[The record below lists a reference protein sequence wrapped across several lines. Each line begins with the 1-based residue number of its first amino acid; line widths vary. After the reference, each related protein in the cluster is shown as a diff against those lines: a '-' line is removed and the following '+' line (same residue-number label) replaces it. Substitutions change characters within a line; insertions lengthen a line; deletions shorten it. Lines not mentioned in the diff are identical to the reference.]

1 VRPSDPRLSIVL
13 TGRNDEHGS
22 DFRARFF
29 RTLRFNARQL
39 ASRGIAHEYVFVEWA
54 PLPDRPRLFDL
65 IREAIPDL
73 DPGTLRWVVVDARY
87 QDALSQNPL
96 LQYLEFFAKN
106 VGIRRASGEFVL
118 TTNCDVIFSRHVLD
132 TIERGALEPRT
143 IYRARR
149 DDLKMDVATA
159 EIDWPLLEDPAS
171 LEYVTNALKPPLF
184 AGATGDFLLLDRQS
198 YHALGGFNEVYRVA
212 KIAIDRNFLVKALS
226 AGLRIADIGG
236 PVYHVNHAGSYRS
249 QRDRYA
255 GREFE
260 APWGNRRWHAGGVV
274 YDNPDSWG
282 LRDAP
287 CRSGSDGCMTIDF
300 SWNGVPPLVDL
311 RRIVLPVAR
320 RGRAT
325 PGRYVAQS

>member
-1 VRPSDPRLSIVL
+1 MRRSDPHLSIVL

-29 RTLRFNARQL
+29 RTIRFNARQL
-39 ASRGIAHEYVFVEWA
+39 AARGISHELVFVEWA

-65 IREAIPDL
+65 IAEAVPEL
-73 DPGTLRWVVVDARY
+73 DRRALRWIVVDARY
-87 QDALSQNPL
+87 QEALSQNPR
-96 LQYLEFFAKN
+96 LQYLEFLAKN
-106 VGIRRASGEFVL
+106 VGIRRASGEYVL

-132 TIERGALEPRT
+132 TIERGALEART

-149 DDLKMDVATA
+149 DDLRAELAPA
-159 EIDWPLLEDPAS
+159 EIEWPLLEDPAS

-184 AGATGDFLLLDRQS
+184 AGATGDFLLLDRES
-198 YHALGGFNEVYRVA
+198 YHELGGFNEVYRVA

-226 AGLRIADIGG
+226 AGLQIVDIGG
-236 PVYHVNHAGSYRS
+236 PVYHVNHDGSYRS

-255 GREFE
+255 GRETD
-260 APWGNRRWHAGGVV
+260 APWGNRLWHAGGVV
-274 YDNPDSWG
+274 YDNPDRWG

-287 CRSGSDGCMTIDF
+287 SRLGSDGCTTIDF
-300 SWNGVPPLVDL
+300 SWEAVPPLVDL

-325 PGRYVAQS
+325 PGRYVAH